1 MEITSTSSATNAPP
15 ASTRVPLQVLGQE
28 DFLKL
33 LAAQMTSQDPLNP
46 QTDNEFIAQIA
57 QFSALEQS
65 KAMQGD
71 VAMLKA
77 NGLLGRNV
85 ELQVAPGLTLAGS
98 VTAVQMEAGMPK
110 LIVEGQQFDL
120 DQVLT
125 IAPGL
130 RE

>member
-1 MEITSTSSATNAPP
+1 
-15 ASTRVPLQVLGQE
+15 
-28 DFLKL
+28 
-33 LAAQMTSQDPLNP
+33 MTSQDPLNP